1 MSLIHQAK
9 FFLLAALFLLTSA
22 CSFKTLY
29 NQLDNIIPAYIE
41 EMVSLDD
48 VLEQNI
54 QQRTQF
60 LINWHRTTQLKEYA
74 EWLRSL
80 QQDVNPQL
88 TDKKLV
94 QHLLRVESFWKSLL
108 QKVYKELADLLP
120 SLNSEQRKELFSS
133 MAAKNKDFSD
143 DYIDID
149 EKKRIDSNIE
159 RMLENYENWLGDLT
173 AEQKKAIAQAAKEM
187 RSVARLRLQQRLL
200 WQQGIQKILEG
211 EESNSFKSERLRV
224 LFAGFEKNKS
234 AEMRK
239 LEAINRD
246 TMAQLTL
253 NVIHSLMPEQKT
265 YFISQTNN
273 YIRIFTELSEN
284 R

>member
-1 MSLIHQAK
+1 MLLIRQAK
-9 FFLLAALFLLTSA
+9 FFLIAALFLLTSA

-74 EWLRSL
+74 DWLRIL
-80 QQDVNPQL
+80 QQDINPQL
-88 TDKKLV
+88 TDKKLF

-120 SLNSEQRKELFSS
+120 SLNREQRKELFAS
-133 MAAKNKDFSD
+133 MVAKNKDFSD

-149 EKKRIDSNIE
+149 EKKRIDSNTE

-173 AEQKKAIAQAAKEM
+173 AEQKKAIAQTAKEM
-187 RSVARLRLQQRLL
+187 RSVARLRLKQRLL

-211 EESNSFKSERLRV
+211 EESNSFKSEHLQV

-234 AEMRK
+234 AEMQKR
-239 LEAINRD
+239 EAINRR
-246 TMAQLTL
+246 TMVQLTL
-253 NVIHSLMPEQKT
+253 KVVHALTAEQKA

-273 YIRIFTELSEN
+273 YIRIFTALSEN